1 MAAKTSINIPK
12 VPKKLRIMFAV
23 FALLIII
30 GLVAVMFTQIA
41 LKISDLV
48 GLQQTPAT
56 TNCTDTDGGN
66 LQETFGTCTDSAR
79 IQHSD
84 TCVLTGLREPL
95 KLQEWLCENNI
106 CKSEIKNCNPDF
118 NCVSGMCVHT

>member
-1 MAAKTSINIPK
+1 
-12 VPKKLRIMFAV
+12 
-23 FALLIII
+23 
-30 GLVAVMFTQIA
+30 MFTQLA

-66 LQETFGTCTDSAR
+66 LQDTFGTCTDSAR
-79 IQHSD
+79 QSKSD

-95 KLQEWLCENNI
+95 KLQEWFCENNI
-106 CKSEIKNCNPDF
+106 CKSEIKDCNPGF
-118 NCVSGMCVHT
+118 TCNSGMCIKA